1 MTVCSSVIQT
11 QRLSKSFGQVEAVRQ
26 LDLTVQPG
34 RITAF
39 LGLNGAGKSTT
50 IKMLLGMIHPTSG
63 DAKVLGKRIND
74 PTEGVELRRKVAYVS
89 ENKRLYDYMTVEQM
103 ISFTKSFYPDWRSEV
118 ERKLLSDFNLP
129 VDRKIRSLSKGMQTK
144 LALLLAFARRPELL
158 ILDEPSEGLDPIG
171 IEQMLEHLV
180 AHCGQGTA
188 VSFPPIRSRK

>member
-1 MTVCSSVIQT
+1 MTASACVIQA
-11 QRLSKSFGQVEAVRQ
+11 QQLSKCFGKVEAVRQ

-74 PTEGVELRRKVAYVS
+74 RTEGVELRRKVAYVS
-89 ENKRLYDYMTVEQM
+89 ENKRLYDYMSVEQM
-103 ISFTKSFYPDWRSEV
+103 ISFTKSFYPDWRPEV

-129 VDRKIRSLSKGMQTK
+129 VDRKIRSLSKRRRTN
-144 LALLLAFARRPELL
+144 LALLLDFARRPELL
-158 ILDEPSEGLDPIG
+158 IFDGPSEGLDPIG
-171 IEQMLEHLV
+171 IQQMLRHLV
-180 AHCGQGTA
+180 AHCAEG
-188 VSFPPIRSRK
+188 

>member
-1 MTVCSSVIQT
+1 MTASASVIRT
-11 QRLSKSFGQVEAVRQ
+11 QQLSKSFGKVDAVRQ

-89 ENKRLYDYMTVEQM
+89 ENKRL
-103 ISFTKSFYPDWRSEV
+103 
-118 ERKLLSDFNLP
+118 
-129 VDRKIRSLSKGMQTK
+129 
-144 LALLLAFARRPELL
+144 
-158 ILDEPSEGLDPIG
+158 PICTG
-171 IEQMLEHLV
+171 
-180 AHCGQGTA
+180 
-188 VSFPPIRSRK
+188 

>member
-1 MTVCSSVIQT
+1 MTASASVIQT
-11 QRLSKSFGQVEAVRQ
+11 QQLSKSFGKVDAVRQ

-103 ISFTKSFYPDWRSEV
+103 ISFAKSFYPDWRPEV

-129 VDRKIRSLSKGMQTK
+129 VDQKIRPLSKGMQTK
-144 LALLLAFARRPELL
+144 LALRLAFARRPELL
-158 ILDEPSEGLDPIG
+158 ILNEPSEGLDPIG
-171 IEQMLEHLV
+171 IEPSHLALSLEV
-180 AHCGQGTA
+180 NC
-188 VSFPPIRSRK
+188 RSSMKSALSW

>member
-50 IKMLLGMIHPTSG
+50 IKMLLWMIHPTSG
-63 DAKVLGKRIND
+63 DAKALGKRIND

-89 ENKRLYDYMTVEQM
+89 DIKHLYYYMTVAQM
-103 ISFTKSFYPDWRSEV
+103 LSFTKSFSPACRPQV
-118 ERKLLSDFNLP
+118 ALNLL
-129 VDRKIRSLSKGMQTK
+129 
-144 LALLLAFARRPELL
+144 
-158 ILDEPSEGLDPIG
+158 
-171 IEQMLEHLV
+171 
-180 AHCGQGTA
+180 
-188 VSFPPIRSRK
+188 